1 MKPARMILLLSF
13 LVGAL
18 TLAAACATPVSA
30 PTAVAPTVPPA
41 AATKAVVVTKAPGAT
56 AVPKPAGQAQEPTP
70 IPFQCSTEK
79 LQSTVFTVCD
89 SQQINASALFGVSV
103 PEQKSGT
110 PVVADGVA
118 FSEDD
123 LAKLK
128 GAAEKW
134 GFTLDRVIASFQI
147 LDANSKTLLTSFNP
161 SLSLQ
166 VQYTDADLSWM
177 DKNKASLK
185 LAFYDP
191 TTDKWKVFSNA
202 YTDEKQRMIYL
213 DNVITWGDAF
223 IVMGDCKADAGNT
236 CGVKA
241 YPKMTPTPPK

>member
-13 LVGAL
+13 LVGVL

-30 PTAVAPTVPPA
+30 PTSIAPTA
-41 AATKAVVVTKAPGAT
+41 APKAAPTKAPAAT
-56 AVPKPAGQAQEPTP
+56 TAPKPASQPQEPTP

-79 LQSTVFTVCD
+79 ISSTIFTICD
-89 SQQINASALFGVSV
+89 SSQVSASALFKVSV